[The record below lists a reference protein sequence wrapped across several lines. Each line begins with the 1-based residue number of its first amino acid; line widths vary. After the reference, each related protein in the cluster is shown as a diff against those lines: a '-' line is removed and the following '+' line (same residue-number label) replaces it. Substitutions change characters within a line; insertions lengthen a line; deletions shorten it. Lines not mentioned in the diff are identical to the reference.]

1 MTTHEERTG
10 ATPVGAPNFGNRR
23 RVQVKDTLM
32 PEEPPRKLG
41 WAIPVVAVLLILSL
55 VTFRLVEYQ
64 EAVRVSLTLKTTGS
78 FGHAYGEAFL
88 QQGDA
93 AVVRTEQT
101 VVIDLGSYGGSKSP
115 RLQAKVGEVTP
126 FDVPSFY
133 RVRVD
138 LPDDFD
144 VHSLSS
150 GAAGPI
156 QVEAKIL
163 TQKKTLFDKLFGAF
177 RVMSRNL

>member
-10 ATPVGAPNFGNRR
+10 APVGAPNFGNRR

-41 WAIPVVAVLLILSL
+41 WAIPVVAVLLILSV
-55 VTFRLVEYQ
+55 VTFRFVEYQ
-64 EAVRVSLTLKTTGS
+64 DAVRVSLTLKTKET

-88 QQGDA
+88 QQGEA
-93 AVVRTEQT
+93 AAVRTEQT
-101 VVIDLGSYGGSKSP
+101 VVIDLGSYGGPKSG
-115 RLQAKVGEVTP
+115 RLQAKVGEVTA

-138 LPDDFD
+138 LPPDFD
-144 VHSLSS
+144 VRSLSS
-150 GAAGPI
+150 AAPGQI
-156 QVEAKIL
+156 QVQAKIL

-177 RVMSRNL
+177 RAMSRDL